1 MHALLPLIRK
11 MINVSCR
18 SIYFNT
24 NVDAT
29 YYLIKYNVV
38 MNILRFTIL
47 SFSLENMILGMLI
60 LQSHNIK
67 RSGYAIWYLCRLF
80 FSKLRL
86 FYYISDSKPKEATAT
101 PALYARMKSFSKQS
115 KFFVQTCK
123 IYIDLHLTITM
134 LHVKYVMAT

>member
-1 MHALLPLIRK
+1 MHALLPLIK
-11 MINVSCR
+11 NMIYVSCR

-24 NVDAT
+24 NEDVT
-29 YYLIKYNVV
+29 YYLIKYNVA
-38 MNILRFTIL
+38 MNILRFLFI
-47 SFSLENMILGMLI
+47 FSLENMNLGMLI
-60 LQSHNIK
+60 LQSQSIK